1 MNGDETNAA
10 AEVDRL
16 REMLGMVRQ
25 AGRLSLWERDR
36 ETGEG
41 HWEPEIFHLFGLPVA
56 KRCPPLAVAI
66 ACVHPDDRGAVR
78 LAFER
83 SKTRPGRHEV
93 HYRVPHADGRVIWLH
108 SIWQVPERGRRI
120 FGVLIDDSAA
130 TLAARQ
136 HAFARTQLELAAEV
150 AGIGLWSWDLVRGT
164 QTWSPTMKAIYG
176 LRPDEAVPPS
186 DHDGVSASVLPED
199 RQHLAELIRR
209 MQAPGA
215 PDAVDRWRIRRPDG
229 SVRALV
235 GSARRLAGD
244 QSGVIAGVAM
254 DVTSL
259 QAAEQALR
267 DKAAAEQASRTK
279 SEFLSRMSHELRTPL
294 NAVLGFADL
303 LLTDAQEPAR
313 PGQRER
319 LQHLRRA
326 GRQLL
331 SLIDEVL
338 AIARPDAAAVPGTEA
353 ANAALKALLAR
364 QATASPSPG
373 EAPADD
379 VAVRHE
385 LVYVEDNPV
394 NLLLVQ
400 QMVAQRPHLRL
411 HGAATVSDG
420 EVLVRRLRPALVL
433 VDLHLPDG
441 DGFEL
446 LRRLRS
452 GADPVRSPCVVL
464 SADAQPQQIER
475 AMAAGFEDYWTKPID
490 LAGFLGAL
498 DVRLGA

>member
-1 MNGDETNAA
+1 
-10 AEVDRL
+10 
-16 REMLGMVRQ
+16 
-25 AGRLSLWERDR
+25 
-36 ETGEG
+36 
-41 HWEPEIFHLFGLPVA
+41 
-56 KRCPPLAVAI
+56 
-66 ACVHPDDRGAVR
+66 
-78 LAFER
+78 
-83 SKTRPGRHEV
+83 
-93 HYRVPHADGRVIWLH
+93 VPHADGRVIWLH
-108 SIWQVPERGRRI
+108 SIWQVPEQGRRI

-130 TLAARQ
+130 TQTARQ
-136 HAFARTQLELAAEV
+136 HAFARTHLDLAAEV
-150 AGIGLWSWDLVRGT
+150 AGIGLWSWDLARGT

-176 LRPDEAVPPS
+176 LQPDEAVPPS
-186 DHDGVSASVLPED
+186 GHDGVSASVLPED
-199 RQHLAELIRR
+199 RQHLAEMIRR

-215 PDAVDRWRIRRPDG
+215 PRAVDRWRIRRPDG

-235 GSARRLAGD
+235 GSARRLEGD
-244 QSGVIAGVAM
+244 QADVIAGVAM

-267 DKAAAEQASRTK
+267 DKAAAEQASRAK

-303 LLTDAQEPAR
+303 LLTDADEPAR
-313 PGQRER
+313 PRQLER
-319 LQHLRRA
+319 LQHLRQA

-331 SLIDEVL
+331 SLIDDVL
-338 AIARPDAAAVPGTEA
+338 AIARPDAAAVPDAEA
-353 ANAALKALLAR
+353 ASAALQNLLTR
-364 QATASPSPG
+364 QAAPPSLG
-373 EAPADD
+373 AAPTDRA
-379 VAVRHE
+379 AVRHE

-394 NLLLVQ
+394 NLLLVR
-400 QMVAQRPHLRL
+400 QMVAQRPNLRL
-411 HGAATVSDG
+411 HGAATVRDG
-420 EVLVRRLRPALVL
+420 EALVRRLRPALVL

-452 GADPVRSPCVVL
+452 GADPVCSPCVVL

-498 DVRLGA
+498 DARLGA